1 MDFSGHFR
9 LMARLPATGGKMG
22 KNSFNCIKYFIN
34 LFGFVP

>member
-22 KNSFNCIKYFIN
+22 KKVLIASNI
-34 LFGFVP
+34 L